1 MHAPPLAV
9 PAGRRRAGARDQEGE
24 TTIPDEHCL
33 PFLSRELP
41 NCVHIHACAPV
52 PACQSCTTVLLR
64 LGGKAEPARSQR
76 RFSSQIS
83 RGRVKMPK
91 RRRPQISGDENHLL
105 KFKKIP
111 RIRDTYMKPENSG
124 MGGYFNLEDSEI
136 AAVTKQDGE
145 ERSQADIR
153 SVDERTDDPTNE
165 RRQTRKDPV
174 PFSFSQNSEM
184 KFVPVFAQSKKS
196 LTQKPERKEK
206 AARSSNTKQIMFPE
220 SNHQKAE
227 NVQFDESLVA
237 AIWEDR
243 ELEDQKQKGFLITE
257 MDSVGGGRVLLFQEQ
272 DSQSPLKPTDGSYY
286 IAAGTFNNAPQEM
299 GSITTMQ
306 ERTNKEHL
314 SGGMT
319 NTLNGK
325 NPESKNLKSGSLVEM
340 EMNGT
345 PMYENL
351 AVGSHSQKEA
361 AQLISNTLMLQQ
373 NRPLPDRRATHEGDT
388 TQEEVGTSTTYGLI
402 GSLYSNDFSEGQG
415 KREESSSLMIPSD
428 SNLPT
433 AREQNIGKENPWD
446 NATDQG
452 CPDNMPQSNKMNQKA
467 ELSHDSQG
475 SRMLRQESLSYSR
488 PTDTDSKVIT
498 DISESKGR
506 AQVSKIS
513 QPINGSTGV
522 PSFSNK
528 NSSVEV
534 LLEGTSYTEKGGE
547 DREEAKH
554 EGEPSEG
561 IRVVCDHLTSI
572 VSATKD
578 LIPETEHKD
587 TIVLALEKESL
598 YPDMEQKQVTTST
611 DQKEVSHL
619 PNTRVT
625 SPWLMDLVD
634 ENEPG
639 LGIISGRSE
648 QNLGLP
654 KESNLSVSTACLFI
668 GEKMRADPAGETESN
683 FNSRKSSE
691 KIGLSESG
699 CNSEDHIDWGES
711 LALELDFL
719 PDSQIRD
726 ALDDLNFGF
735 PSEQASP
742 VENGLVPSLPGKN
755 PHPDEEQVPS
765 KAPRALKSTSSHS
778 KQQHRDEMAES
789 ICDPPR
795 EDATAIVCGLTV
807 ELSNLNR
814 LIMSTHRDLESF
826 RRLKHRKGKAAG
838 KQPPYQFPYP
848 AKGVT
853 HCSHSVKKWKEK

>member
-1 MHAPPLAV
+1 
-9 PAGRRRAGARDQEGE
+9 
-24 TTIPDEHCL
+24 
-33 PFLSRELP
+33 
-41 NCVHIHACAPV
+41 
-52 PACQSCTTVLLR
+52 
-64 LGGKAEPARSQR
+64 
-76 RFSSQIS
+76 
-83 RGRVKMPK
+83 MPK
-91 RRRPQISGDENHLL
+91 RRKPQISGDASHVL
-105 KFKKIP
+105 KSKKIP
-111 RIRDTYMKPENSG
+111 RIGDTDMKPENSG

-136 AAVTKQDGE
+136 ATVTKQDGE
-145 ERSQADIR
+145 ESSQADIR
-153 SVDERTDDPTNE
+153 TVDERTDDPTNE
-165 RRQTRKDPV
+165 WRQTRKDPV

-184 KFVPVFAQSKKS
+184 KFVPMFAQSKKS
-196 LTQKPERKEK
+196 LTQKTERKEK
-206 AARSSNTKQIMFPE
+206 TARSSNTKQIMFPE

-227 NVQFDESLVA
+227 NIQFDEPLVA
-237 AIWEDR
+237 TIWKDR

-257 MDSVGGGRVLLFQEQ
+257 MDSVGGGKVLLFQEQ
-272 DSQSPLKPTDGSYY
+272 DSQSLLKPTDGSYY
-286 IAAGTFNNAPQEM
+286 SAAGTFNNTPQEM
-299 GSITTMQ
+299 GSISPMQ

-325 NPESKNLKSGSLVEM
+325 NPESKNLESGSLVEM
-340 EMNGT
+340 EMNST
-345 PMYENL
+345 PVYENL

-361 AQLISNTLMLQQ
+361 AQLCSNTLIPQQ
-373 NRPLPDRRATHEGDT
+373 NRPLPDIRATHEGDIA
-388 TQEEVGTSTTYGLI
+388 EEKVGTSTTYGLI
-402 GSLYSNDFSEGQG
+402 GSLCSNAFPEGQG
-415 KREESSSLMIPSD
+415 KREESSSPMSPSD
-428 SNLPT
+428 SSLTT
-433 AREQNIGKENPWD
+433 AREQSIGKENPWD
-446 NATDQG
+446 NASEQG
-452 CPDNMPQSNKMNQKA
+452 YTDNMPQSNKMNQKA
-467 ELSHDSQG
+467 KLSHDSQG
-475 SRMLRQESLSYSR
+475 SRMLRQESLSYSC
-488 PTDTDSKVIT
+488 PADTDLKVIT

-506 AQVSKIS
+506 VQVSKIS
-513 QPINGSTGV
+513 QSINGSTGV
-522 PSFSNK
+522 PSFSNR

-534 LLEGTSYTEKGGE
+534 LLEGTPDTEKGRK
-547 DREEAKH
+547 DKEARH

-561 IRVVCDHLTSI
+561 IRAVSDHLASI
-572 VSATKD
+572 VSATED
-578 LIPETEHKD
+578 LIPKTERKD
-587 TIVLALEKESL
+587 TIVLALEKENL
-598 YPDMEQKQVTTST
+598 YPGMEQKQVTTST

-619 PNTRVT
+619 PKTRVT

-634 ENEPG
+634 ENELG
-639 LGIISGRSE
+639 LGIIGGRSE

-668 GEKMRADPAGETESN
+668 GEKMTADPAEETESDL
-683 FNSRKSSE
+683 NSGKVPSE

-699 CNSEDHIDWGES
+699 CNSEDHTDWGES

-726 ALDDLNFGF
+726 ALDDPNFGF

-742 VENGLVPSLPGKN
+742 VENRLVPSLPGKN

-765 KAPRALKSTSSHS
+765 KSPMALKSTSSHS
-778 KQQHRDEMAES
+778 KLQRRDEMAES

-853 HCSHSVKKWKEK
+853 HCSHPVKKWKEK